1 MSNTFRK
8 ILAFAALFVT
18 VSFLVVL
25 VNQTVQLAEFAE
37 RFHPVAGEI
46 VFWGLVVLYLLFI
59 LVPFYLFFRL
69 PRAMVPPDSEDSSE
83 FEKHLNRLKKR
94 LSANPLVSSRTL
106 KTKADVQDALGI
118 LDLRAEEILKT
129 AGSRVFLSTAI
140 SQNGALDSLLVLGV
154 QTKLVWD
161 IAHLYHQRPAL
172 RDMTYLY
179 GNVMATAFIAGELDE
194 VDLSEQVQPVISSV
208 LGSAASAVPGLQVAS
223 TVFVNSVLSGSA
235 NAFLTLRVGIIA
247 REYSRALVRP
257 EKGVLRKSAIAAA
270 AGMLGSIVVSGA
282 AKVST
287 AIARASGRKVTGAVA
302 GVGSKVKGAGE
313 AVVEHFPFFKKIAKL
328 TGDRK

>member
-1 MSNTFRK
+1 MRKIFRK
-8 ILAFAALFVT
+8 ILVYAALFVT
-18 VSFLVVL
+18 VSFFVVL

-37 RFHPVAGEI
+37 RFHPLAGKSL
-46 VFWGLVVLYLLFI
+46 FWGLVGLYLLFI
-59 LVPFYLFFRL
+59 IVPFYLFFRL
-69 PRAMVPPDSEDSSE
+69 PRAIVPPDSEDSPE
-83 FEKHLNRLKKR
+83 FGKHLERLKKR
-94 LSANPLVSSRTL
+94 LSGNPIVSSRSI
-106 KTKADVQDALGI
+106 KTRTDIEDALGI
-118 LDLRAEEILKT
+118 LDVRVEEILKS

-161 IAHLYHQRPAL
+161 IAHLYHQRPSL

-179 GNVMATAFIAGELDE
+179 GNVMTTAFLAGELDE
-194 VDLSEQVQPVISSV
+194 VDLSEQVQPVLSSV

-247 REYSRALVRP
+247 REYSRALIRP

-313 AVVEHFPFFKKIAKL
+313 AVFERLPFFQKVERIFK
-328 TGDRK
+328 DRK